1 MEIIL
6 KQPVR
11 NLGDVDDV
19 VKVKSGYARNFL
31 IPQGL
36 AVMATA
42 SAKKAMEEKKR
53 QASHKVEFVKQQATD
68 EAAKLDG
75 LKLSIETLAGADG
88 KLFGSVTNI
97 QIANKL
103 KERGF
108 LREGYKA
115 DLVLVDPNAPWKVDK
130 SNLLYKCGWSP
141 FEGTTFRASVEKTF
155 VNGETVFDRGDINGS
170 VRGERA
176 AFDR

>member
-1 MEIIL
+1 MEVIL

-11 NLGDVDDV
+11 NLGDADDV
-19 VKVKSGYARNFL
+19 VKVKNGYARNYL

-53 QASHKVEFVKQQATD
+53 QAAHKVEFVKQQALE
-68 EAAKLDG
+68 EAEKLAN
-75 LKLSIETLAGADG
+75 LKVTIETLAGADG

-103 KERGF
+103 SELGHDIDRKTITVEDIRTTGEYVATIHFHKEV
-108 LREGYKA
+108 KA
-115 DLVLVDPNAPWKVDK
+115 DVTIEVTRKED
-130 SNLLYKCGWSP
+130 
-141 FEGTTFRASVEKTF
+141 
-155 VNGETVFDRGDINGS
+155 
-170 VRGERA
+170 
-176 AFDR
+176 